1 MSDQATVRIREL
13 NDQFRQSIGTA
24 SPLGKI
30 YMTAGVVA
38 LGEPFGLRTIAAIK
52 AFDAFTSDIDPH
64 NEHDMVRV
72 TVDAV
77 IVWGKIDYFSSDDPD
92 LGSEDPADPAKT
104 ERVMTIMLPEEY

>member
-1 MSDQATVRIREL
+1 MSDQTTARIRAL
-13 NDQFRQSIGTA
+13 NDEFRRSIGTA
-24 SPLGKI
+24 SPLGKV

-52 AFDAFTSDIDPH
+52 AFDAFTRDIDPH
-64 NEHDMVRV
+64 LEHDKVRV
-72 TVDAV
+72 TIDAV
-77 IVWGKIDYFSSDDPD
+77 IVWAKIDYFSADDPD